1 MQYHVGMKNTSY
13 CVWAEGY
20 TGNDLGRYAV
30 MYDHHLSTTAG
41 WIISHSALHEVFL
54 TERSLYEIQQ
64 IKDMVLQDSATELQ
78 TGRNRVTQIINSV
91 RIPGIFRSSLVAAYE
106 HLADHER
113 SIRHQHTT
121 HLHKA
126 QDILTHIYHPPTV
139 TVSTLPVPDHSA
151 IASGEASLMDTL
163 KQVIIDH
170 ISMRL
175 HHQTPIALPSLLI
188 RRLPRAEYVGTCD
201 TTDHALAD
209 RSQLTISAH
218 HGSLRLD
225 EAADIYTVHKPS
237 LTITSKHILTQPYQ
251 MILRGN
257 GYVKTP
263 LHESVGS
270 TQNLTDE
277 MILRV
282 ADMARDIE
290 KKLYFPHRIEWA
302 IEKGEIYIME
312 IKKI

>member
-30 MYDHHLSTTAG
+30 MYDHHLPTTAG
-41 WIISHSALHEVFL
+41 WIIPQSTLQELFL
-54 TERSLYEIQQ
+54 NERSLYQIQQ

-78 TGRNRVTQIINSV
+78 TGRKMVTQIIGAV
-91 RIPGIFRSSLVAAYE
+91 RIPGIFRSTLVATYE

-121 HLHKA
+121 HLHQA

-151 IASGEASLMDTL
+151 IASGEASLIDTL
-163 KQVIIDH
+163 KQVLIDY
-170 ISMRL
+170 ISIRL
-175 HHQTPIALPSLLI
+175 HHQTPITLPSLLI

-201 TTDHALAD
+201 TTDSALAD

-218 HGSLRLD
+218 HGSLRVD
-225 EAADIYTVHKPS
+225 EAADIYTVHKPT
-237 LTITSKHILTQPYQ
+237 LVITSKHILTQPYQ

-263 LHESVGS
+263 LHDSVGS

-302 IEKGEIYIME
+302 IEKGEIYVME
-312 IKKI
+312 VKKI

>member
-1 MQYHVGMKNTSY
+1 MQYHDDMKNNSY
-13 CVWAEGY
+13 GVWADTY
-20 TGNDLGRYAV
+20 TGNDLGRYTV
-30 MYDHHLSTTAG
+30 IYDHHLSTTAG
-41 WIISHSALHEVFL
+41 WIILHTTLHEIFL
-54 TERSLYEIQQ
+54 NERSLYQIQQ
-64 IKDMVLQDSATELQ
+64 IKDMVLHDSATELQ
-78 TGRNRVTQIINSV
+78 TGRKMVTQIINAV
-91 RIPGIFRSSLVAAYE
+91 RIPGTFRSSLVATYE

-113 SIRHQHTT
+113 TMRHLHTT

-139 TVSTLPVPDHSA
+139 TISTLPVPDHSA
-151 IASGEASLMDTL
+151 IASGEASLIDAL
-163 KQVIIDH
+163 KQMIIDY
-170 ISMRL
+170 ISIRL
-175 HHQTPIALPSLLI
+175 HHQTPITLPSLLI

-225 EAADIYTVHKPS
+225 EAADIYTVHKPT
-237 LTITSKHILTQPYQ
+237 LAITSKHILTQPYQ

-263 LHESVGS
+263 LHDSVGS

-277 MILRV
+277 MIQRV

-312 IKKI
+312 LKKI